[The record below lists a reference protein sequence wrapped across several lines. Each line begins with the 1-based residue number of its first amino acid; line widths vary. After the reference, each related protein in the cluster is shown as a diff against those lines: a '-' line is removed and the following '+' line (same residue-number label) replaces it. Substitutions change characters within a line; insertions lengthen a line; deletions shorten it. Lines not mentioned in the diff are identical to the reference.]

1 MDERCAKIL
10 NEVKKVIVGKD
21 DVLEKVLM
29 TVLAGGHVLL
39 EDVPGVGKTTLALAF
54 SKAMNLSYN
63 RVQFTPDT
71 MASDV
76 LGFSVYNKQTGDFDY
91 HRGAII
97 CNFFLGDEINRTS
110 AKTQAALLQ
119 AMEEL
124 KVTVD
129 GRTYKLPEPF
139 LCVATQNPLG
149 SAGTHNLPDSQL
161 DRFMVRLSMGYPTA
175 RETLEIVR
183 QREKESPLES
193 VVPVVTRAQIL
204 QMKEAVCD
212 VHIADEVVL
221 YASEL
226 CEATRSHADIEQG
239 VSPRAVLALV
249 QLAKAK
255 AFMEGRNY
263 VAPQDINALFADVCG
278 HRIILTP
285 QARIKKRLPAD
296 ILADVAKTVHTPNPA
311 DRPQGEKRARGLFS

>member
-1 MDERCAKIL
+1 MDNRNAAIL

-21 DVLEKVLM
+21 DVLQKVLM
-29 TVLAGGHVLL
+29 TILAGGHVLL

-54 SKAMNLSYN
+54 SKAMNLAYN

-76 LGFSVYNKQTGDFDY
+76 IGFSVYNKETGDFEY
-91 HRGAII
+91 RRGAII

-129 GRTYKLPEPF
+129 GKTYKLPDPF
-139 LCVATQNPLG
+139 VCVATQNPLC

-175 RETLEIVR
+175 METLEIVR
-183 QREKESPLES
+183 QREKTVPLDS
-193 VVPVVTRAQIL
+193 VRPVVTREEIRA
-204 QMKEAVCD
+204 MKDAVSD
-212 VHIADEVVL
+212 VYIADEIVL

-226 CEATRSHADIEQG
+226 CEKTREHADIEQG

-249 QLAKAK
+249 QMAKAR
-255 AFMEGRNY
+255 AYLAGRNY
-263 VAPQDINALFADVCG
+263 VAPQDIQALYADVCG

-285 QARIKKRLPAD
+285 RAKIKKRAPAE
-296 ILADVAKTVHTPNPA
+296 ILTEIMKTVHTPNPS
-311 DRPQGEKRARGLFS
+311 DK

>member
-1 MDERCAKIL
+1 MDNRNAAIL

-21 DVLEKVLM
+21 DVLQKVLM
-29 TVLAGGHVLL
+29 TILAGGHVLL
-39 EDVPGVGKTTLALAF
+39 EDVPGTGKTTLALAF
-54 SKAMNLSYN
+54 SKAMNLAYN

-76 LGFSVYNKQTGDFDY
+76 IGFSVYNKDTGDFEY
-91 HRGAII
+91 RRGAII

-129 GRTYKLPEPF
+129 GKTYKLPDPF
-139 LCVATQNPLG
+139 VCVATQNPLG

-161 DRFMVRLSMGYPTA
+161 DRFMVRLSMGYPTSM
-175 RETLEIVR
+175 ETLEIVR
-183 QREKESPLES
+183 AREKTVPLDA
-193 VVPVVTRAQIL
+193 VRPVVTREEIRA
-204 QMKEAVCD
+204 MKDAVCD
-212 VHIADEVVL
+212 VYIADEVVL

-226 CEATRSHADIEQG
+226 CEKTLDHADIEQG

-249 QLAKAK
+249 QLAKAR
-255 AFMEGRNY
+255 AYLAGRNY
-263 VAPQDINALFADVCG
+263 VAPQDIQALYADVCG

-285 QARIKKRLPAD
+285 RAKIKKRAPAE
-296 ILADVAKTVHTPNPA
+296 ILGEIMKTVHTPNPA
-311 DRPQGEKRARGLFS
+311 DK

>member
-1 MDERCAKIL
+1 MDNRNAAIL
-10 NEVKKVIVGKD
+10 QEVRKVIVGKD

-29 TVLAGGHVLL
+29 TILAGGHVLL

-54 SKAMNLSYN
+54 SKAMNLAYN

-76 LGFSVYNKQTGDFDY
+76 IGFSVYNKDTGDFEY
-91 HRGAII
+91 RRGAII
-97 CNFFLGDEINRTS
+97 FNFFLGDEINRTS

-129 GRTYKLPEPF
+129 GKTYKLPEPF
-139 LCVATQNPLG
+139 VCVATQNPLG

-175 RETLEIVR
+175 QETLEIVR
-183 QREKESPLES
+183 QREKVSPLDA
-193 VVPVVTRAQIL
+193 VRPVVTREQIKE
-204 QMKEAVCD
+204 MKDAVSD
-212 VHIADEVVL
+212 VYIADEIVL

-226 CEATRSHADIEQG
+226 CEKTRDHADIEQG
-239 VSPRAVLALV
+239 VSPRAVLSLV
-249 QLAKAK
+249 QMAKAR
-255 AFMEGRNY
+255 AYLAGRQY
-263 VAPQDINALFADVCG
+263 VAPQDVQALFSDVCG

-285 QARIKKRLPAD
+285 RAKIKKRTPEE
-296 ILADVAKTVHTPNPA
+296 ILLEVAKSVRTPNPA
-311 DRPQGEKRARGLFS
+311 DKK

>member
-1 MDERCAKIL
+1 MDNRNAAIL

-21 DVLEKVLM
+21 DVLQKVLM
-29 TVLAGGHVLL
+29 TILAGGHVLL

-54 SKAMNLSYN
+54 SKAMNLAYN

-76 LGFSVYNKQTGDFDY
+76 IGFSVYNKETGDFEY
-91 HRGAII
+91 RRGAII

-129 GRTYKLPEPF
+129 GKTYKLPDPF
-139 LCVATQNPLG
+139 VCVATQNPLG

-175 RETLEIVR
+175 METLEIVR
-183 QREKESPLES
+183 QREKDSPLDS
-193 VVPVVTRAQIL
+193 VRPVVTREEIRM
-204 QMKEAVCD
+204 MKEAVCD
-212 VHIADEVVL
+212 VHIADEIVL

-226 CEATRSHADIEQG
+226 CEKTRDHADIEQG

-249 QLAKAK
+249 QMAKAR
-255 AFMEGRNY
+255 AYLAGRNY
-263 VAPQDINALFADVCG
+263 VAPQDIQALYADVCG

-285 QARIKKRLPAD
+285 RAKIKKRAPAE
-296 ILADVAKTVHTPNPA
+296 ILTEIMKTVHTPNPS
-311 DRPQGEKRARGLFS
+311 DK

>member
-1 MDERCAKIL
+1 MDNRNALIL
-10 NEVKKVIVGKD
+10 QEVKKVIVGKD

-29 TVLAGGHVLL
+29 AILAGGHVLL

-54 SKAMNLSYN
+54 SKAMNLAYN

-76 LGFSVYNKQTGDFDY
+76 IGFSVYNKETGDFEY
-91 HRGAII
+91 RRGAII

-129 GRTYKLPEPF
+129 GKTYKLPDPF
-139 LCVATQNPLG
+139 VCVATQNPLG

-175 RETLEIVR
+175 METLEIVR
-183 QREKESPLES
+183 QREKVSPLDS
-193 VVPVVTRAQIL
+193 VRPVVTREEIRA
-204 QMKEAVCD
+204 MKDAVSD
-212 VHIADEVVL
+212 VYIADEIVL

-226 CEATRSHADIEQG
+226 CEKTREHADIEQG
-239 VSPRAVLALV
+239 VSPRAVLSLV
-249 QLAKAK
+249 QMAKAR
-255 AFMEGRNY
+255 AYLAGRNY
-263 VAPQDINALFADVCG
+263 VAPQDIQALYADVCG

-285 QARIKKRLPAD
+285 RAKIKKRAPAE
-296 ILADVAKTVHTPNPA
+296 ILTEIMKTVHTPNPS
-311 DRPQGEKRARGLFS
+311 DK

>member
-1 MDERCAKIL
+1 MDKRNAAIL
-10 NEVKKVIVGKD
+10 QEVKKVIVGKD

-29 TVLAGGHVLL
+29 TILAGGHVLL

-54 SKAMNLSYN
+54 SKAMNLAYN

-76 LGFSVYNKQTGDFDY
+76 IGFSVYNKENGDFEY
-91 HRGAII
+91 RRGAII

-129 GRTYKLPEPF
+129 GKTYRLPDPF
-139 LCVATQNPLG
+139 VCVATQNPLG

-175 RETLEIVR
+175 QETLEIVR
-183 QREKESPLES
+183 QREKVSPLDA
-193 VVPVVTRAQIL
+193 VRPVVTREQIKD
-204 QMKEAVCD
+204 MKAAVSE
-212 VHIADEVVL
+212 VYIADEIVL

-226 CEATRSHADIEQG
+226 CEKTREHGDIEQG

-249 QLAKAK
+249 QMAKAR
-255 AFMEGRNY
+255 AYLAGRRY
-263 VAPQDINALFADVCG
+263 VAPQDIQALFSDVCG

-285 QARIKKRLPAD
+285 RARIKKRTPED
-296 ILADVAKTVHTPNPA
+296 ILTEVQKSVPTPNPA
-311 DRPQGEKRARGLFS
+311 DK

>member
-1 MDERCAKIL
+1 MDNRNAAIL

-21 DVLEKVLM
+21 DVLQKVLM
-29 TVLAGGHVLL
+29 TILAGGHVLL

-54 SKAMNLSYN
+54 SKAMNLAYN

-76 LGFSVYNKQTGDFDY
+76 IGFSVYNKETGDFEY
-91 HRGAII
+91 RRGAII

-129 GRTYKLPEPF
+129 GKTYKLPDPF
-139 LCVATQNPLG
+139 VCVATQNPLG

-175 RETLEIVR
+175 METLEIVR
-183 QREKESPLES
+183 QREKTVPLDS
-193 VVPVVTRAQIL
+193 VRPVVTREEIRA
-204 QMKEAVCD
+204 MKDAVSD
-212 VHIADEVVL
+212 VYIADEIVL

-226 CEATRSHADIEQG
+226 CEKTREHADIEQG

-249 QLAKAK
+249 QMAKAR
-255 AFMEGRNY
+255 AYLAGRNY
-263 VAPQDINALFADVCG
+263 VAPQDIQALYADVCG

-285 QARIKKRLPAD
+285 RAKIKKRAPAE
-296 ILADVAKTVHTPNPA
+296 ILTEIMKPSTRRTRQTN
-311 DRPQGEKRARGLFS
+311 KLL

>member
-1 MDERCAKIL
+1 MDNRNAAIL
-10 NEVKKVIVGKD
+10 NEVRKVIVGKD

-29 TVLAGGHVLL
+29 TILAGGHVLL

-54 SKAMNLSYN
+54 SRAMNLAYN

-76 LGFSVYNKQTGDFDY
+76 IGFSVYNKDTGDFEY
-91 HRGAII
+91 RRGAII

-129 GRTYKLPEPF
+129 GKTFKLPEPF
-139 LCVATQNPLG
+139 VCVATQNPLG

-161 DRFMVRLSMGYPTA
+161 DRFMVRLSMGYPTS

-183 QREKESPLES
+183 QREKVSPLEA
-193 VVPVVTRAQIL
+193 VRPVVTREEIKA
-204 QMKEAVCD
+204 MKDAVSD
-212 VHIADEVVL
+212 VYIADEIIL

-226 CEATRSHADIEQG
+226 CEKTREHVDIEQG

-249 QLAKAK
+249 QMAKAR
-255 AFMEGRNY
+255 AYLAGRNY
-263 VAPQDINALFADVCG
+263 VAPQDVQALFSDVCG

-285 QARIKKRLPAD
+285 RAKIKKRTPEE
-296 ILADVAKTVHTPNPA
+296 ILTEVLKSVRTPNPA
-311 DRPQGEKRARGLFS
+311 DK

>member
-1 MDERCAKIL
+1 MDNRNALIL
-10 NEVKKVIVGKD
+10 QEVKKVIVGKD

-29 TVLAGGHVLL
+29 AILAGGHVLL

-54 SKAMNLSYN
+54 SKAMNLAYN

-76 LGFSVYNKQTGDFDY
+76 IGFSVYNKETGDFEY
-91 HRGAII
+91 RRGAII

-129 GRTYKLPEPF
+129 GKTYKLPDPF
-139 LCVATQNPLG
+139 VCVATQNPLG

-175 RETLEIVR
+175 METLEIVR
-183 QREKESPLES
+183 QREKVSPLDS
-193 VVPVVTRAQIL
+193 VRPVVTREEIRM
-204 QMKEAVCD
+204 MKEAVCD
-212 VHIADEVVL
+212 VHIADEIVL

-226 CEATRSHADIEQG
+226 CEKTRDHADIEQG

-249 QLAKAK
+249 QMSKAR
-255 AFMEGRNY
+255 AFMAGRQY
-263 VAPQDINALFADVCG
+263 VAPQDIQALFADVCG
-278 HRIILTP
+278 HRIIMT
-285 QARIKKRLPAD
+285 ARAKIKKRTPEDVLTE
-296 ILADVAKTVHTPNPA
+296 ILKTVHTPNPA
-311 DRPQGEKRARGLFS
+311 DK

>member
-1 MDERCAKIL
+1 MDKRNAAIL
-10 NEVKKVIVGKD
+10 QEVKKVIVGKD

-29 TVLAGGHVLL
+29 TILAGGHVLL

-54 SKAMNLSYN
+54 SKAMNLAYN

-76 LGFSVYNKQTGDFDY
+76 IGFSVYNKDTGDFEY
-91 HRGAII
+91 RRGAII

-129 GRTYKLPEPF
+129 GKTYRLPDPF
-139 LCVATQNPLG
+139 VCVATQNPLG

-175 RETLEIVR
+175 QETLEIVR
-183 QREKESPLES
+183 QREKVSPLDA
-193 VVPVVTRAQIL
+193 VRPVVTREQIKE
-204 QMKEAVCD
+204 MKAAVSE
-212 VHIADEVVL
+212 VYIADEIVL

-226 CEATRSHADIEQG
+226 CEKTREHGDIEQG

-249 QLAKAK
+249 QMAKAR
-255 AFMEGRNY
+255 AYLAGRRY
-263 VAPQDINALFADVCG
+263 VAPQDIQALFSDVCG

-285 QARIKKRLPAD
+285 RARIKKRTPED
-296 ILADVAKTVHTPNPA
+296 ILTEVQKSVPTPNPA
-311 DRPQGEKRARGLFS
+311 DK

>member
-1 MDERCAKIL
+1 MDNRNAAIL
-10 NEVKKVIVGKD
+10 QEVKKVIVGKD

-29 TVLAGGHVLL
+29 TILAGGHVLL
-39 EDVPGVGKTTLALAF
+39 EDVPGTGKTTLALAF
-54 SKAMNLSYN
+54 SKAMNLAYN

-76 LGFSVYNKQTGDFDY
+76 IGFSVYNKDTGDFEY
-91 HRGAII
+91 RRGAII

-129 GRTYKLPEPF
+129 GKTYKLPDPF
-139 LCVATQNPLG
+139 VCVATQNPLG

-161 DRFMVRLSMGYPTA
+161 DRFMVRLSMGYPTSM
-175 RETLEIVR
+175 ETLEIVR
-183 QREKESPLES
+183 AREKTVPLDS
-193 VVPVVTRAQIL
+193 VRPVVTREEIRA
-204 QMKEAVCD
+204 MKDAVCD
-212 VHIADEVVL
+212 VYIADEVVL

-226 CEATRSHADIEQG
+226 CEKTREHTDIEQG

-249 QLAKAK
+249 QLAKAR
-255 AFMEGRNY
+255 AYLAGRNY
-263 VAPQDINALFADVCG
+263 VAPQDIQALYADVCG

-285 QARIKKRLPAD
+285 RAKIKKRAPVE
-296 ILADVAKTVHTPNPA
+296 ILGEILKTVHTPNPA
-311 DRPQGEKRARGLFS
+311 DK

>member
-1 MDERCAKIL
+1 MDNRNAAIL

-21 DVLEKVLM
+21 DVLQKVLM
-29 TVLAGGHVLL
+29 TILAGGHVLL

-54 SKAMNLSYN
+54 SKAMNLAYN

-76 LGFSVYNKQTGDFDY
+76 IGFSVYNKETGDFEY
-91 HRGAII
+91 RRGAII

-129 GRTYKLPEPF
+129 GKTYKLPDPF
-139 LCVATQNPLG
+139 VCVATQNPLG

-175 RETLEIVR
+175 METLEIVR
-183 QREKESPLES
+183 AREKTVPLDS
-193 VVPVVTRAQIL
+193 VRPVVTREEIRA
-204 QMKEAVCD
+204 MKDAVSD
-212 VHIADEVVL
+212 VYIADEIVL

-226 CEATRSHADIEQG
+226 CEKTREHADIEQG

-249 QLAKAK
+249 QMAKAR
-255 AFMEGRNY
+255 AYLAGRNY
-263 VAPQDINALFADVCG
+263 VAPQDIQALYADVCG

-285 QARIKKRLPAD
+285 RAKIKKRAPAE
-296 ILADVAKTVHTPNPA
+296 ILTEIMKTVHTPNPS
-311 DRPQGEKRARGLFS
+311 DK

>member
-1 MDERCAKIL
+1 MDNRNALIL
-10 NEVKKVIVGKD
+10 QEVKKVIVGKD

-29 TVLAGGHVLL
+29 AILAGGHVLL

-54 SKAMNLSYN
+54 SKAMNLAYN

-76 LGFSVYNKQTGDFDY
+76 IGFSVYNKDTGDFEY
-91 HRGAII
+91 RRGAVI

-139 LCVATQNPLG
+139 VCVATQNPLG

-175 RETLEIVR
+175 QETLEIVR
-183 QREKESPLES
+183 QREKESPLDS
-193 VVPVVTRAQIL
+193 VRPVITREQIRA
-204 QMKEAVCD
+204 MKDEVCD
-212 VHIADEVVL
+212 VHIADEIVL
-221 YASEL
+221 YASDL
-226 CEATRSHADIEQG
+226 CEKTRDHVDIEQG

-249 QLAKAK
+249 QMAKAR
-255 AFMEGRNY
+255 AYMAGRQY
-263 VAPQDINALFADVCG
+263 VAPQDIQALFADVCG
-278 HRIILTP
+278 HRIIMTARAKIQKRTP
-285 QARIKKRLPAD
+285 QDVLTE
-296 ILADVAKTVHTPNPA
+296 ILKTVHTPNPA
-311 DRPQGEKRARGLFS
+311 DK

>member
-1 MDERCAKIL
+1 MDNRNAAIL

-21 DVLEKVLM
+21 DVLQKVLM
-29 TVLAGGHVLL
+29 TILAGGHVLL
-39 EDVPGVGKTTLALAF
+39 EDVPGTGKTTLALAF
-54 SKAMNLSYN
+54 SKAMNLAYN

-76 LGFSVYNKQTGDFDY
+76 IGFSVYNKDTGDFEY
-91 HRGAII
+91 RRGAII

-129 GRTYKLPEPF
+129 GKTYKLPDPF
-139 LCVATQNPLG
+139 VCVATQNPLG

-161 DRFMVRLSMGYPTA
+161 DRFMVRLSMGYPTSM
-175 RETLEIVR
+175 ETLEIVR
-183 QREKESPLES
+183 AREKTVPLDS
-193 VVPVVTRAQIL
+193 VRPVVTREEIRA
-204 QMKEAVCD
+204 MKDAVCD
-212 VHIADEVVL
+212 VYIADEVVL

-226 CEATRSHADIEQG
+226 CEKTREHADIEQG

-249 QLAKAK
+249 QMAKAR
-255 AFMEGRNY
+255 AYLAGRNY
-263 VAPQDINALFADVCG
+263 VAPQDIQALYADVCG

-285 QARIKKRLPAD
+285 RAKIKKRAPGE
-296 ILADVAKTVHTPNPA
+296 ILTEIMKTVHTPNPS
-311 DRPQGEKRARGLFS
+311 DK

>member
-1 MDERCAKIL
+1 MDNRNAAIL

-29 TVLAGGHVLL
+29 TILAGGHVLL

-54 SKAMNLSYN
+54 SKAMNLAYN

-76 LGFSVYNKQTGDFDY
+76 IGFSVYNKDTGDFEY
-91 HRGAII
+91 RRGAII

-129 GRTYKLPEPF
+129 GKTYKLPEPF
-139 LCVATQNPLG
+139 VCVATQNPLG

-175 RETLEIVR
+175 QETLEIVR
-183 QREKESPLES
+183 QREKAVPLDS
-193 VVPVVTRAQIL
+193 VRPVVTREQIRE
-204 QMKEAVCD
+204 MKEAVSD
-212 VHIADEVVL
+212 VYIADEIVL

-226 CEATRSHADIEQG
+226 CEKTREHADIEQG

-249 QLAKAK
+249 QMAKAR
-255 AFMEGRNY
+255 AYLAGRQY
-263 VAPQDINALFADVCG
+263 VAPQDVQALFSDVCG

-285 QARIKKRLPAD
+285 RAKIKKRTPED
-296 ILADVAKTVHTPNPA
+296 ILAEVQKSVRTPNPA
-311 DRPQGEKRARGLFS
+311 DK

>member
-1 MDERCAKIL
+1 MDKRNAAIL
-10 NEVKKVIVGKD
+10 QEVKKVIVGKD

-29 TVLAGGHVLL
+29 TILAGGHVLL

-54 SKAMNLSYN
+54 SKAMNLAYN

-76 LGFSVYNKQTGDFDY
+76 IGFSVYNKENGDFEY
-91 HRGAII
+91 RRGAII

-129 GRTYKLPEPF
+129 GKTYRLPDPF
-139 LCVATQNPLG
+139 VCVATQNPLG

-175 RETLEIVR
+175 QETLEIVR
-183 QREKESPLES
+183 QREKVSPLDA
-193 VVPVVTRAQIL
+193 VRPVVTREQIKD
-204 QMKEAVCD
+204 MKAAVSE
-212 VHIADEVVL
+212 VYIADEIVL

-226 CEATRSHADIEQG
+226 CEKTREHGDIEQG

-249 QLAKAK
+249 QMAKAR
-255 AFMEGRNY
+255 AYLAGRRY
-263 VAPQDINALFADVCG
+263 VAPQDIQALFSDVCG

-285 QARIKKRLPAD
+285 RARIKKRTPED
-296 ILADVAKTVHTPNPA
+296 ILTEVQKSVRTPNPA
-311 DRPQGEKRARGLFS
+311 DK

>member
-1 MDERCAKIL
+1 MDNRNAAIL
-10 NEVKKVIVGKD
+10 QEVKKVIVGKD

-29 TVLAGGHVLL
+29 TILAGGHVLL

-54 SKAMNLSYN
+54 SKAMNLAYN

-76 LGFSVYNKQTGDFDY
+76 IGFSVYNKDTGDFEY
-91 HRGAII
+91 RRGAII

-129 GRTYKLPEPF
+129 GKTYKLPEPF
-139 LCVATQNPLG
+139 VCVATQNPLG

-175 RETLEIVR
+175 QETLEIVR
-183 QREKESPLES
+183 QREKVSPLDA
-193 VVPVVTRAQIL
+193 VRPVVTREQIKE
-204 QMKEAVCD
+204 MKDAVSD
-212 VHIADEVVL
+212 VYIADEIVL

-226 CEATRSHADIEQG
+226 CEKTRDHADIEQG
-239 VSPRAVLALV
+239 VSPRAVLSLV
-249 QLAKAK
+249 QMAKAR
-255 AFMEGRNY
+255 AFLAGRNY
-263 VAPQDINALFADVCG
+263 VAPQDIQALYADVCG

-285 QARIKKRLPAD
+285 RAKIKKRTPEE
-296 ILADVAKTVHTPNPA
+296 ILLEVAKSVRTPNPA
-311 DRPQGEKRARGLFS
+311 DKK